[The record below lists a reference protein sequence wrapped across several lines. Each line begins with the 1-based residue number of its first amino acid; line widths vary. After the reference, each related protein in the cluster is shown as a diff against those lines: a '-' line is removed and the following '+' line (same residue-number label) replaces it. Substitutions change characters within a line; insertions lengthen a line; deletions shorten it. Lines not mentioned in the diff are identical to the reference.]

1 MNYYYYYK
9 YLLEHNLVD
18 MDSFEMKMMVGK
30 LQIVVVVAVVDKVVI
45 VVVVEVVVQVVN
57 S

>member
-9 YLLEHNLVD
+9 YLLEHNLVG
-18 MDSFEMKMMVGK
+18 MDSFEKKMMVDK
-30 LQIVVVVAVVDKVVI
+30 LQIVVVEVVDKVVI
-45 VVVVEVVVQVVN
+45 VVVVEVVELVVN